1 MKFDFADLELY
12 NNLMKNIILK
22 KRVAAFREQRI
33 KDEEY
38 QRLNQYKKAKKKVLR
53 YGRAGNAKTFWEPKK

>member
-33 KDEEY
+33 KDEE
-38 QRLNQYKKAKKKVLR
+38 
-53 YGRAGNAKTFWEPKK
+53 

>member
-22 KRVAAFREQRI
+22 NRVAACREQRI

-38 QRLNQYKKAKKKVLR
+38 QRLNQ
-53 YGRAGNAKTFWEPKK
+53 